1 MGQQV
6 AARTFTREDR
16 QRYRRKVRACLD
28 VFARM
33 LSESK
38 FNPERRSFGLEIE
51 LNLTDD
57 GGEPAMLNAAVLE
70 AIADPDFQTE
80 LGQFNVEINVAP
92 RLLGGAVFAEL
103 EAGARGSLNH
113 AEERART
120 VGAHMM
126 IIGILPTIAPKH
138 LRAESFSA
146 NPRYALLNEQIFAA
160 RGEDLEIAIAGV
172 ERLFTHADTIAP
184 EAACTS
190 VQLHQ
195 QVEPEAFARHWNAAQ
210 ALAGVQVAIGANS
223 PFLYGKELWR
233 ETRIALF
240 EQATD
245 TRPEELKAQGV
256 RPRVWFGERWITSI
270 FDLFEENVRYFPALL
285 PLCDDEQPLET
296 LERGDVPHLG
306 ELRLHNGTI
315 YRWNRPIYDVVREQP
330 HLRVENRVLPAGPTV
345 VDIMA
350 NAAFYYGLLRVLAED
365 ERPVWSQMS
374 FSAAEE
380 NFHAGA
386 RDGIEARVYW
396 PGLGE
401 VPVAELVLRRL
412 LPLADD
418 GLERWGVDAAVRD
431 HLLQIIERRC
441 VMLRNGASWQSEVF
455 HHLYDERRLDRLEAL
470 RQMTLLYRQHMHSN
484 QPVHEWPIDG

>member
-1 MGQQV
+1 VGQQV
-6 AARTFTREDR
+6 AAKAFSREDR
-16 QRYRRKVRACLD
+16 QQYRRKVRACLD

-33 LSESK
+33 LSEAR
-38 FNPERRSFGLEIE
+38 FHPERRSFGMEIE

-57 GGEPAMLNAAVLE
+57 AGDPALVNAAALD
-70 AIADPDFQTE
+70 AIADPSFQTE
-80 LGQFNVEINVAP
+80 LGQFNVEINISP
-92 RLLGGAVFAEL
+92 RLLEGGVFASL
-103 EAGARGSLNH
+103 ERDARASLNH

-126 IIGILPTIAPKH
+126 IIGILPTVAAKH
-138 LRAESFSA
+138 LHAQSLSA

-160 RGEDLEIAIAGV
+160 RGEDLEISIVGV
-172 ERLFTHADTIAP
+172 ERLSTYAETIAP

-195 QVEPEAFARHWNAAQ
+195 QVDPEAFANHWNAAQ
-210 ALAGVQVAIGANS
+210 AIAGVQVAVAANS
-223 PFLYGKELWR
+223 PFFYGKELWR

-245 TRPEELKAQGV
+245 TRPEELKVQGV

-285 PLCDDEQPLET
+285 PVCEDEDPLET
-296 LERGDVPHLG
+296 LERGDVPRLG

-315 YRWNRPIYDVVREQP
+315 YRWNRPIYDVVRDQP

-345 VDIMA
+345 LDTLA
-350 NAAFYYGLLRVLAED
+350 NAAFYYGLLRVITDED
-365 ERPVWSQMS
+365 RPVWSQMS

-380 NFHAGA
+380 NFHTGA
-386 RDGIEARVYW
+386 RDGINARLYW

-401 VPVAELVLRRL
+401 VPAAELVLRRL
-412 LPLADD
+412 LPLAHE
-418 GLERWGVDAAVRD
+418 GLERGGVESGDAER
-431 HLLQIIERRC
+431 LLGIIERRC

-455 HHLYDERRLDRLEAL
+455 HHFYEDRAMDRLDAL
-470 RQMTLLYRQHMHSN
+470 RQMTRIYREHMHSN
-484 QPVHEWPIDG
+484 EPVHNWPTV

>member
-6 AARTFTREDR
+6 EARTFTREDR
-16 QRYRRKVRACLD
+16 QRYRRKVRSCLD

-33 LSESK
+33 LSESR
-38 FNPERRSFGLEIE
+38 FHPELRSFGMEIE

-57 GGEPAMLNAAVLE
+57 AGEPALVNAAALA
-70 AIADPDFQTE
+70 AIADPSFQTE
-80 LGQFNVEINVAP
+80 LAQFNIEINIAP
-92 RLLGGAVFAEL
+92 RLLAGRVFSEL
-103 EAGARGSLNH
+103 ERDSRISLND
-113 AEERART
+113 AEQRART
-120 VGAHMM
+120 VDAHMM
-126 IIGILPTIAPKH
+126 IIGILPTVDARH
-138 LRAESFSA
+138 LRGESLSA

-160 RGEDLEIAIAGV
+160 RGEDLEITIAGV
-172 ERLFTHADTIAP
+172 ERLSTHADTIAP

-195 QVEPEAFARHWNAAQ
+195 QIDPEGFARYWNAAQ
-210 ALAGVQVAIGANS
+210 AIAGVQVAVGANS
-223 PFLYGKELWR
+223 PFFYGKELWR

-245 TRPEELKAQGV
+245 TRPEELKVQGV

-285 PLCDDEQPLET
+285 PVCDDEDPVQT
-296 LERGDVPHLG
+296 LARGDVPRLS

-315 YRWNRPIYDVVREQP
+315 YRWNRPIYDVVRDRP

-345 VDIMA
+345 VDVLA
-350 NAAFYYGLLRVLAED
+350 NAALYYGLLRVLAEE

-380 NFHAGA
+380 NFHRGA
-386 RDGIEARVYW
+386 RDGIEALMYW

-401 VPVAELVLRRL
+401 ASAAELVLRRL
-412 LPLADD
+412 LPLAHV
-418 GLERWGVDAAVRD
+418 GLQRSGVDPADADR
-431 HLLQIIERRC
+431 LLGIIERRC
-441 VMLRNGASWQSEVF
+441 VELRNGASWQSEVF
-455 HHLYDERRLDRLEAL
+455 HHLHENKGLDRAESL
-470 RQMTLLYRQHMHSN
+470 RAMTRQYREHMHSN
-484 QPVHEWPIDG
+484 EPVHEWPTR